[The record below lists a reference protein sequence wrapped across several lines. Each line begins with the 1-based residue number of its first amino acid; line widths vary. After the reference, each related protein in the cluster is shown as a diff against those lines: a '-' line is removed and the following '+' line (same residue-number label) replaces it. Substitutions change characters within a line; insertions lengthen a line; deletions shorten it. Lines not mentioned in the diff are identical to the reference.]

1 MNTRRITTGITILF
15 IGVVLL
21 LSQLNTIS
29 FNWVGIFRY
38 WPLFIV
44 LAGIRM
50 LVPKDQ
56 QIGQFVAI
64 GSTVVILGF
73 LTYIGLSTPKEPL
86 LTELLK
92 SKTLGVR
99 NTDDPNDKT
108 NYSTEKLTVPL
119 NDKIH
124 SVTLNLDLGATS
136 LRNDSS
142 TTSQIFTAFNTS
154 KEYLLGVTVHDDAAD
169 KLDIN
174 LKGKFKNKDFNSKNN
189 NTYIALNPNIRW
201 NLNFDVGAIDANLD
215 LSPYKIETLD
225 IDAGAT
231 SLKLKLGQPQAMTK
245 ISMDAGASSIE
256 ISIPKNA
263 ACRITSDNAL
273 SSTDYE
279 GDFLKSESEVK
290 STNYDSA
297 AQKFDFDINGGIAS
311 IKIRRY

>member
-86 LTELLK
+86 LTQLLK
-92 SKTLGVR
+92 NKGV
-99 NTDDPNDKT
+99 NINIDDPNDKT

-124 SVTLNLDLGATS
+124 SATLNLDLGATS

-142 TTSQIFTAFNTS
+142 TTSEIFTAFNTS
-154 KEYLLGVTVHDDAAD
+154 KEYLLGVTVRDESAD

-256 ISIPKNA
+256 ILIPKNA

-279 GDFLKSESEVK
+279 GDFLKSEGEVK

>member
-86 LTELLK
+86 LTQLLK
-92 SKTLGVR
+92 NKGV
-99 NTDDPNDKT
+99 NINIDDPNDKT

-124 SVTLNLDLGATS
+124 SATLNLDLGATS

-142 TTSQIFTAFNTS
+142 TTSEIFTAFNTS
-154 KEYLLGVTVHDDAAD
+154 KEYLLGVTVRDESAD

-256 ISIPKNA
+256 ILIPKNA

-273 SSTDYE
+273 SSP
-279 GDFLKSESEVK
+279 S
-290 STNYDSA
+290 
-297 AQKFDFDINGGIAS
+297 
-311 IKIRRY
+311 

>member
-86 LTELLK
+86 LTQLLK
-92 SKTLGVR
+92 NKGV
-99 NTDDPNDKT
+99 NINIDDPNDKT

-124 SVTLNLDLGATS
+124 SATLNLDLGATS

-142 TTSQIFTAFNTS
+142 TTSEIFTAFNTS
-154 KEYLLGVTVHDDAAD
+154 KEYLLGVTVHDESAD

-189 NTYIALNPNIRW
+189 NTYIALNPNILW

-256 ISIPKNA
+256 ISIPKDA

-279 GDFLKSESEVK
+279 GDFLKSEGEVK

>member
-124 SVTLNLDLGATS
+124 SATLNLDLGATS

-142 TTSQIFTAFNTS
+142 TTSEIFTAFNSS
-154 KEYLLGVTVHDDAAD
+154 KEYLLGVTVHDDSAD

-189 NTYIALNPNIRW
+189 NTYIALNPNILW
-201 NLNFDVGAIDANLD
+201 SLNFDVGAIDANLD

-231 SLKLKLGQPQAMTK
+231 SLKLKLGQPQTLTK

-279 GDFLKSESEVK
+279 GDFLKSEGEVK
-290 STNYDSA
+290 STNYDTA
-297 AQKFDFDINGGIAS
+297 AQKFDFDINGGVAS

>member
-86 LTELLK
+86 LTQLLK
-92 SKTLGVR
+92 NKGV
-99 NTDDPNDKT
+99 NINIDDPNDKT

-124 SVTLNLDLGATS
+124 SATLNLDLGATS

-142 TTSQIFTAFNTS
+142 TTSEIFTAFNTS
-154 KEYLLGVTVHDDAAD
+154 KEYLLGITVHDDAAD

-279 GDFLKSESEVK
+279 GDFLKSEGEVK

>member
-1 MNTRRITTGITILF
+1 
-15 IGVVLL
+15 
-21 LSQLNTIS
+21 
-29 FNWVGIFRY
+29 
-38 WPLFIV
+38 
-44 LAGIRM
+44 M

-86 LTELLK
+86 LTQLLK
-92 SKTLGVR
+92 NKGV
-99 NTDDPNDKT
+99 NINIDDPNDKT

-124 SVTLNLDLGATS
+124 SATLNLDLGATS

-142 TTSQIFTAFNTS
+142 TTSEIFTAFNTS
-154 KEYLLGVTVHDDAAD
+154 KEYLLGVTVHDESAD
-169 KLDIN
+169 KVDIN

-231 SLKLKLGQPQAMTK
+231 ILKLKLGQPQAMTK

-256 ISIPKNA
+256 ILIPKNA

-279 GDFLKSESEVK
+279 GDFLKSEGEVK

>member
-73 LTYIGLSTPKEPL
+73 LTYIGLSTPKESL
-86 LTELLK
+86 VNQLLK

-99 NTDDPNDKT
+99 DNDDPNDKT

-124 SVTLNLDLGATS
+124 SATLNLDLGATS

-142 TTSQIFTAFNTS
+142 TTSEIFSAFNTS
-154 KEYLLGVTVHDDAAD
+154 KEYLLGVTVHDESAD

-174 LKGKFKNKDFNSKNN
+174 LKGKFKNKDYNSKNN
-189 NTYIALNPNIRW
+189 NTYIALNPNILW

-231 SLKLKLGQPQAMTK
+231 SLKLKLGQPLATTR

-279 GDFLKSESEVK
+279 GDFLKSEGEVK

>member
-73 LTYIGLSTPKEPL
+73 LTYIGLSTPKESL
-86 LTELLK
+86 VNQLLK

-99 NTDDPNDKT
+99 DNDDPNDKT

-124 SVTLNLDLGATS
+124 SATLNLDLGATS

-142 TTSQIFTAFNTS
+142 TTSEIFTAFNTS
-154 KEYLLGVTVHDDAAD
+154 KEYLLGVTVHDESAE

-215 LSPYKIETLD
+215 LAPYKIETLD

-256 ISIPKNA
+256 ILIPKNA

-279 GDFLKSESEVK
+279 GDFLKSEGEVK

>member
-21 LSQLNTIS
+21 LSQLDTIS
-29 FNWVGIFRY
+29 FNWAGIFRY

-86 LTELLK
+86 LTQLLK
-92 SKTLGVR
+92 SKGV
-99 NTDDPNDKT
+99 NINIDDPNDKT
-108 NYSTEKLTVPL
+108 NYTTEKLNVPL
-119 NDKIH
+119 DDKIH
-124 SVTLNLDLGATS
+124 SATLNLDLAATS

-142 TTSQIFTAFNTS
+142 TNTEIFSAFNTS
-154 KEYLLGVTVHDDAAD
+154 KEYLLGITVHGESAD

-189 NTYIALNPNIRW
+189 NTFIALNPKILW

-231 SLKLKLGQPQAMTK
+231 SLKLKLGQPQATTK

-279 GDFLKSESEVK
+279 GDFLKSEGEVK

>member
-86 LTELLK
+86 LTQLLK
-92 SKTLGVR
+92 NKGV
-99 NTDDPNDKT
+99 NINIDDPNDKT

-124 SVTLNLDLGATS
+124 SATLNLDLGATS

-142 TTSQIFTAFNTS
+142 TTSEIFTAFNTS
-154 KEYLLGVTVHDDAAD
+154 KEYLLGVTVHDESAD

-256 ISIPKNA
+256 ILIPKNA

-279 GDFLKSESEVK
+279 GDFLKSEGEVK

>member
-1 MNTRRITTGITILF
+1 MNTQRITTGITILF
-15 IGVVLL
+15 IGIVLL
-21 LSQLNTIS
+21 LSQLNSIS

-56 QIGQFVAI
+56 QIGQFIAI
-64 GSTVVILGF
+64 GATVVILGF

-86 LTELLK
+86 LTQLLK

-108 NYSTEKLTVPL
+108 SYSTEKLTVPL
-119 NDKIH
+119 DNKIQ
-124 SVTLNLDLGATS
+124 SATLNIDLGATS
-136 LRNDSS
+136 LKNDSS
-142 TTSQIFTAFNTS
+142 TTSAIFTAYNS
-154 KEYLLGVTVHDDAAD
+154 SSEYLLGITTRGESSE
-169 KLDIN
+169 KLNIN
-174 LKGKFKNKDFNSKNN
+174 LKGKFKDKDFNSKNN
-189 NTYIALNPNIRW
+189 NTHIALNPNIVW
-201 NLNFDVGAIDANLD
+201 KLNFDIGAIDANLD
-215 LSPYKIETLD
+215 LSAYKIELLD

-231 SLKLKLGQPQAMTK
+231 SLKLKLGQPLATSK
-245 ISMDAGASSIE
+245 IALDAGASSIE
-256 ISIPKNA
+256 IAIPKNA

-279 GDFLKSESEVK
+279 GDFLKTEGLVK
-290 STNYDSA
+290 STNYDTA
-297 AQKFDFDINGGIAS
+297 TQKFDFDINGGITS

>member
-279 GDFLKSESEVK
+279 GDFLKSEGEVK

>member
-86 LTELLK
+86 LTQLLK
-92 SKTLGVR
+92 SKGV
-99 NTDDPNDKT
+99 NINVDDPNDKT
-108 NYSTEKLTVPL
+108 NYTTEKLNVPL
-119 NDKIH
+119 DDKIH

-142 TTSQIFTAFNTS
+142 TT
-154 KEYLLGVTVHDDAAD
+154 
-169 KLDIN
+169 
-174 LKGKFKNKDFNSKNN
+174 
-189 NTYIALNPNIRW
+189 
-201 NLNFDVGAIDANLD
+201 
-215 LSPYKIETLD
+215 
-225 IDAGAT
+225 
-231 SLKLKLGQPQAMTK
+231 
-245 ISMDAGASSIE
+245 
-256 ISIPKNA
+256 
-263 ACRITSDNAL
+263 
-273 SSTDYE
+273 
-279 GDFLKSESEVK
+279 
-290 STNYDSA
+290 
-297 AQKFDFDINGGIAS
+297 
-311 IKIRRY
+311 

>member
-86 LTELLK
+86 LTQLLK
-92 SKTLGVR
+92 NKGV
-99 NTDDPNDKT
+99 NINIDDPNDKT

-124 SVTLNLDLGATS
+124 SATLNLDLGATS

-142 TTSQIFTAFNTS
+142 TTSEIFTAFNTS
-154 KEYLLGVTVHDDAAD
+154 KEYLLGVTVHDESAD
-169 KLDIN
+169 KVDIN

-256 ISIPKNA
+256 ILIPKNA

-279 GDFLKSESEVK
+279 GDFLKSEGEVK

>member
-86 LTELLK
+86 LTQLLK
-92 SKTLGVR
+92 SKGV
-99 NTDDPNDKT
+99 NINVDDPNDKT
-108 NYSTEKLTVPL
+108 NYTTEKLNVPL
-119 NDKIH
+119 DDKIH
-124 SVTLNLDLGATS
+124 SATLNLDLGSTS

-142 TTSQIFTAFNTS
+142 TTSEIFSAFNTS
-154 KEYLLGVTVHDDAAD
+154 KEYLLGITVHGESAD

-174 LKGKFKNKDFNSKNN
+174 LKGKVKNKD
-189 NTYIALNPNIRW
+189 LN
-201 NLNFDVGAIDANLD
+201 
-215 LSPYKIETLD
+215 
-225 IDAGAT
+225 
-231 SLKLKLGQPQAMTK
+231 
-245 ISMDAGASSIE
+245 
-256 ISIPKNA
+256 
-263 ACRITSDNAL
+263 
-273 SSTDYE
+273 
-279 GDFLKSESEVK
+279 
-290 STNYDSA
+290 
-297 AQKFDFDINGGIAS
+297 
-311 IKIRRY
+311 

>member
-86 LTELLK
+86 LTQLLK
-92 SKTLGVR
+92 NKGV
-99 NTDDPNDKT
+99 NINIDDPNDKT

-124 SVTLNLDLGATS
+124 SATLNLDLGATS

-142 TTSQIFTAFNTS
+142 TTSEIFTAFNTS

-279 GDFLKSESEVK
+279 GDFLKSEGEVK
-290 STNYDSA
+290 STNYDTA

>member
-86 LTELLK
+86 LTQLLK
-92 SKTLGVR
+92 NKGV
-99 NTDDPNDKT
+99 NINIDDPNDKT

-124 SVTLNLDLGATS
+124 SATLNLDLGATS

-142 TTSQIFTAFNTS
+142 TTSEIFTAFNTS
-154 KEYLLGVTVHDDAAD
+154 KEYLLGVTVHDESAE

-201 NLNFDVGAIDANLD
+201 NLNFDVGAIDASLD

-256 ISIPKNA
+256 ILIPKNA

-279 GDFLKSESEVK
+279 GDFLKSEGEVK

>member
-1 MNTRRITTGITILF
+1 MNTQRITTGITILF
-15 IGVVLL
+15 IGIVLL
-21 LSQLNTIS
+21 LSQLNSIS

-56 QIGQFVAI
+56 QIGQFIAI
-64 GSTVVILGF
+64 GATVVILGF

-86 LTELLK
+86 LTQLLK
-92 SKTLGVR
+92 NKGVQIDM
-99 NTDDPNDKT
+99 DDPNDKT
-108 NYSTEKLTVPL
+108 NYTTQKLQVPL
-119 NDKIH
+119 DDKIQ
-124 SVTLNLDLGATS
+124 SATLNIDLGATS

-142 TTSQIFTAFNTS
+142 TTSEIFSAYNTS
-154 KEYLLGVTVHDDAAD
+154 KEYLLGVTTHGESAD
-169 KLDIN
+169 KLNIN
-174 LKGKFKNKDFNSKNN
+174 LKGKFKDKDFNSKNN
-189 NTYIALNPNIRW
+189 NTYIALNPNIIW
-201 NLNFDVGAIDANLD
+201 KLNFDIGAIDAKLD
-215 LSPYKIETLD
+215 LSAYKIEVLD

-231 SLKLKLGQPQAMTK
+231 SLKLKLGRPLATTK

-256 ISIPKNA
+256 IAIPKNA
-263 ACRITSDNAL
+263 ACRISSDNAL

-279 GDFLKSESEVK
+279 GDFLKTDGMVK

-297 AQKFDFDINGGIAS
+297 TEKFDFDINGGIAS

>member
-73 LTYIGLSTPKEPL
+73 LTYIGLSTPKESL
-86 LTELLK
+86 VNQLLK

-99 NTDDPNDKT
+99 DNDDPNDKT

-124 SVTLNLDLGATS
+124 SATLNLDLGATA

-142 TTSQIFTAFNTS
+142 TTSEIFTAFNTS
-154 KEYLLGVTVHDDAAD
+154 KEYLLGVTVQDESAD

-174 LKGKFKNKDFNSKNN
+174 LKGKFKNKDYNSKNN
-189 NTYIALNPNIRW
+189 NTYIALNPNILW

-231 SLKLKLGQPQAMTK
+231 SLKLKLGQPLATTR

-279 GDFLKSESEVK
+279 GDFLKSEGEVK